1 MGEVKRGWTKCF
13 QWSRMGNIENKG
25 VRVLRVSGKESGR
38 SDITIGFFF
47 ETEGEAEGGG
57 VRILV
62 DSFE

>member
-38 SDITIGFFF
+38 SDITIGFFLRQR
-47 ETEGEAEGGG
+47 GKLRVG
-57 VRILV
+57 VL
-62 DSFE
+62 EY